1 MYALREGRHL
11 PRRANIQG
19 VARVEEV
26 VVLDELNAQPLAA
39 LHEGAEIVLE
49 LLTYLKQDW
58 EWKTPYPQG
67 LFRRVMHDRRKVW
80 F

>member
-1 MYALREGRHL
+1 M
-11 PRRANIQG
+11 QG

-26 VVLDELNAQPLAA
+26 VVLDELNAQPLQ
-39 LHEGAEIVLE
+39 EGAENVLE

>member
-1 MYALREGRHL
+1 M
-11 PRRANIQG
+11 QG
-19 VARVEEV
+19 IARVEEV
-26 VVLDELNAQPLAA
+26 VVLDELCAQPLAT

-49 LLTYLKQDW
+49 LLTYLKHEQDW

-67 LFRRVMHDRRKVW
+67 LFRRMMHARRKAW